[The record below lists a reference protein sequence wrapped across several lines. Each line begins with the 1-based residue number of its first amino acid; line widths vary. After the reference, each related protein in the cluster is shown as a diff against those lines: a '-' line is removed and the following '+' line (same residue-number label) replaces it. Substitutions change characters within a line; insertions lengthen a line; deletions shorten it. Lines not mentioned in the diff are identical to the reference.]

1 MAPRCTAPLRLRQRF
16 VLRILAI
23 YRISRGCV
31 PLFVRDWA
39 RHARP
44 WQKPLEYDT

>member
-1 MAPRCTAPLRLRQRF
+1 
-16 VLRILAI
+16 LAI

-31 PLFVRDWA
+31 PLFVRDCA